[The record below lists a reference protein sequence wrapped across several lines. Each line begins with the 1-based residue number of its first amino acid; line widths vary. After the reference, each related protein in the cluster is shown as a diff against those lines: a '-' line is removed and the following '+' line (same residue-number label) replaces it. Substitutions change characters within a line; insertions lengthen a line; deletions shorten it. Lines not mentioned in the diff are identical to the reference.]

1 MGRTEPGLKAL
12 SREYAKLPPSDWV
25 LPDRPCYWQPR
36 CKKSWVLLV
45 HEERLSRKKL
55 SPERR
60 RWQRLPLAI
69 PVFIRCQDE
78 NGKDILEF
86 ATALNVSAG
95 GMLVAVRRMLPDV
108 EQYSLEVPISPV
120 PEANLPPPS
129 SRILQARPVRVVH
142 DQNCHLIG
150 LKFSRPLSS

>member
-1 MGRTEPGLKAL
+1 LKAL
-12 SREYAKLPPSDWV
+12 LRESTKLLLFDWV
-25 LPDRPCYWQPR
+25 LPDRACYWQQR
-36 CKKSWVLLV
+36 CKKLWVVLV

-108 EQYSLEVPISPV
+108 EQYSLEIPIPPV
-120 PEANLPPPS
+120 PEANLPPAS
-129 SRILQARPVRVVH
+129 SRALQARLVRVVH
-142 DQNCHLIG
+142 DQNCHLMG
-150 LKFSRPLSS
+150 LKFSRAISS

>member
-1 MGRTEPGLKAL
+1 M
-12 SREYAKLPPSDWV
+12 V
-25 LPDRPCYWQPR
+25 LVQ
-36 CKKSWVLLV
+36 
-45 HEERLSRKKL
+45 EERLSRKKL
-55 SPERR
+55 PPERR

-120 PEANLPPPS
+120 PETNLPPQS
-129 SRILQARPVRVVH
+129 ARALQARLVRVVH
-142 DQNCHLIG
+142 DQNCHLMG
-150 LKFSRPLSS
+150 LKFSRALSS

>member
-1 MGRTEPGLKAL
+1 M
-12 SREYAKLPPSDWV
+12 V
-25 LPDRPCYWQPR
+25 LVQ
-36 CKKSWVLLV
+36 
-45 HEERLSRKKL
+45 EERLSRKKL

-108 EQYSLEVPISPV
+108 EQYSLG
-120 PEANLPPPS
+120 S
-129 SRILQARPVRVVH
+129 SHLTGAGSQPASASRHELCRPAW
-142 DQNCHLIG
+142 CE
-150 LKFSRPLSS
+150 

>member
-1 MGRTEPGLKAL
+1 MLGFYPTGLAIG
-12 SREYAKLPPSDWV
+12 S
-25 LPDRPCYWQPR
+25 QR
-36 CKKSWVLLV
+36 CKKLWVVLV
-45 HEERLSRKKL
+45 QEERLSRKKL

-108 EQYSLEVPISPV
+108 EQYSLEVPDLSGAGDQPPSPV
-120 PEANLPPPS
+120 GTSSSGPPGARSPRPELS
-129 SRILQARPVRVVH
+129 FDGTEILACPLVVSGCEG
-142 DQNCHLIG
+142 Q
-150 LKFSRPLSS
+150 FTSPM